1 MWMQSVRSC
10 HTLDLEVSFMQG
22 KMIVVWVCVLGE
34 QEENDIRIKK
44 EEKENRWHQ
53 LFLFRDLVKFLA

>member
-1 MWMQSVRSC
+1 MNAECVGSC

-34 QEENDIRIKK
+34 QEENDIRIKRREGK
-44 EEKENRWHQ
+44 P
-53 LFLFRDLVKFLA
+53 LAPIVFISWFG